1 MCSLLRSHTANPSYR
16 EPAEVVRIA
25 RGTYGYRAG
34 LSGTVVVT
42 GAVSMYSAAA
52 GAVDATIVVNSGDTI
67 TIPAGESFTATPEG
81 TLVDPTI
88 VFTDTAAYYISYF
101 T

>member
-1 MCSLLRSHTANPSYR
+1 
-16 EPAEVVRIA
+16 
-25 RGTYGYRAG
+25 
-34 LSGTVVVT
+34 
-42 GAVSMYSAAA
+42 MYSAAA
-52 GAVDATIVVNSGDTI
+52 GTVDATIVVNSGDTI
-67 TIPAGESFTATPEG
+67 TIPAGESFTAQPEG